1 MLVLSLLCRRLRQ
14 DMKDKPLMSGVPTWS
29 SSQELAKLTELA
41 FERFEVGA
49 FYAARNA
56 VLR

>member
-1 MLVLSLLCRRLRQ
+1 
-14 DMKDKPLMSGVPTWS
+14 MKDKPLMSGVPTWS